1 MILSRRPALPFVRL
15 LAAAGLVFGLAGVGS
30 AQPAWLRNLNPG
42 SHALCCGPKAGS
54 GYEDAVSTPDLM
66 EPRDILQPARV
77 VAPHAI
83 ATVALGA
90 AGGAGE
96 VKPAAEQ
103 DVAGVY
109 QVTFD
114 HLSAFEFVAP
124 PDETGASEAEKQIPA
139 PVRALDA
146 KRVAVT
152 GFMLPVK
159 MDGGLVTEFLLVKDP
174 MMCCYGVM
182 PKVNE
187 WVVVKMNGKG
197 VAPLMD
203 VPITFEGTLKVGQ
216 LYEGGYLT
224 GLYLLQGDR
233 RVETKG

>member
-1 MILSRRPALPFVRL
+1 MKVISISFRRF
-15 LAAAGLVFGLAGVGS
+15 AAAAMLAGLLQTGAQAADGTPIEVG
-30 AQPAWLRNLNPG
+30 
-42 SHALCCGPKAGS
+42 
-54 GYEDAVSTPDLM
+54 
-66 EPRDILQPARV
+66 
-77 VAPHAI
+77 
-83 ATVALGA
+83 
-90 AGGAGE
+90 
-96 VKPAAEQ
+96 
-103 DVAGVY
+103 
-109 QVTFD
+109 FD
-114 HLSAFEFVAP
+114 QLASFEFVAP
-124 PDETGASEAEKQIPA
+124 PDEKQAPEAEKQIPA
-139 PVRALDA
+139 PVKALDA
-146 KRVAVT
+146 KKVTVT

-159 MDGGLVTEFLLVKDP
+159 MHEGLVTEFLLVKDP

-233 RVETKG
+233 RVESKS

>member
-1 MILSRRPALPFVRL
+1 MKITRISLRRFGAAVL
-15 LAAAGLVFGLAGVGS
+15 LAGLWLVAARADDGKPVEVGFDKLAS
-30 AQPAWLRNLNPG
+30 
-42 SHALCCGPKAGS
+42 
-54 GYEDAVSTPDLM
+54 
-66 EPRDILQPARV
+66 
-77 VAPHAI
+77 
-83 ATVALGA
+83 
-90 AGGAGE
+90 
-96 VKPAAEQ
+96 
-103 DVAGVY
+103 
-109 QVTFD
+109 
-114 HLSAFEFVAP
+114 FEFVAP
-124 PDETGASEAEKQIPA
+124 PDESKAPEAEKQIPA

-146 KRVAVT
+146 KKVAVT

-159 MDGGLVTEFLLVKDP
+159 MHEGLVTEFLLVKDP

-203 VPITFEGTLKVGQ
+203 VPLTFEGTLKVGQ

-233 RVETKG
+233 RIETKS

>member
-1 MILSRRPALPFVRL
+1 MKVIPTSLRRI
-15 LAAAGLVFGLAGVGS
+15 AAATIVAGLL
-30 AQPAWLRNLNPG
+30 L
-42 SHALCCGPKAGS
+42 
-54 GYEDAVSTPDLM
+54 
-66 EPRDILQPARV
+66 
-77 VAPHAI
+77 
-83 ATVALGA
+83 
-90 AGGAGE
+90 GGAQAADSKPIE
-96 VKPAAEQ
+96 V
-103 DVAGVY
+103 G
-109 QVTFD
+109 FD
-114 HLSAFEFVAP
+114 QLASFEFVAP
-124 PDETGASEAEKQIPA
+124 PDESKAPEAEKQIPA
-139 PVRALDA
+139 PVRELDA
-146 KRVAVT
+146 KKVAVT

-159 MDGGLVTEFLLVKDP
+159 MHEGLVTEFLLVKDP

-197 VAPLMD
+197 VPPLMD

>member
-1 MILSRRPALPFVRL
+1 MKVIPTSLRRI
-15 LAAAGLVFGLAGVGS
+15 AAATIVAGLL
-30 AQPAWLRNLNPG
+30 L
-42 SHALCCGPKAGS
+42 
-54 GYEDAVSTPDLM
+54 
-66 EPRDILQPARV
+66 
-77 VAPHAI
+77 
-83 ATVALGA
+83 
-90 AGGAGE
+90 GGAQAADSKPIE
-96 VKPAAEQ
+96 V
-103 DVAGVY
+103 G
-109 QVTFD
+109 FD
-114 HLSAFEFVAP
+114 QLASFEFVAP
-124 PDETGASEAEKQIPA
+124 PDESKVPEAEKQIPA
-139 PVRALDA
+139 PVRELDA
-146 KRVAVT
+146 KKVAVT

-159 MDGGLVTEFLLVKDP
+159 MHEGLVTEFLLVKDP

-197 VAPLMD
+197 VPPLMD